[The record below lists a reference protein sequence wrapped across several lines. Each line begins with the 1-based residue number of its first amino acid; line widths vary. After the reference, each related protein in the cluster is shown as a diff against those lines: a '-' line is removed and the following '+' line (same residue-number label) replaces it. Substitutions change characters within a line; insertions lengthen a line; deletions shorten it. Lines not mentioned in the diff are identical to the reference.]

1 LTPPGRPGYP
11 AQMTAR
17 RAVAVLI
24 PLVLA
29 AAAACSQ
36 ARSAPPPRAEGEGPE
51 AVFARIDGHAITQKE
66 VDERADSS
74 LQRLKDEEYEAR
86 RRALDELITER
97 LMDAQATAQGISR
110 DELLR
115 REVEG
120 KVAPPTKADVK
131 DLYDRNRDRVG
142 GRTLAELAPEIERS
156 ILQTRSAE
164 RAQAYLAELR
174 SKASVAVTL
183 PQPRSQVPIPADARV
198 LGPDKAP
205 VTIVEFSDY
214 LCPYCQKAQS
224 VVDEVLAKN
233 QGKVRFIHRDFLLGR
248 PRSMAVARAAQC
260 AADQGKFWD
269 YRRSLLEAPGEE
281 VAPTHREANRKRRR
295 LEGLCVQNVTQSLV
309 VSATRAEE
317 DRVLVLG
324 DRIVGVE
331 LQRTSE
337 LRFRRRPV
345 PVVEKMNDAE
355 PEMGLRQPRGQ
366 PQRLERGGPR
376 ARSGGGPLAITELRK
391 AEQCPALGE
400 PGVGERVVGI
410 LLDGLLEVLDAQRQ
424 ALRRPLVRGV
434 ASAEV

>member
-1 LTPPGRPGYP
+1 MTPPGRPGYP

-29 AAAACSQ
+29 ATAACSQ

-183 PQPRSQVPIPADARV
+183 PQPRSQVPIPADARA

-269 YRRSLLEAPGEE
+269 YRRNLLEAPGDWSDEDLL
-281 VAPTHREANRKRRR
+281 RRTAS
-295 LEGLCVQNVTQSLV
+295 LGL
-309 VSATRAEE
+309 
-317 DRVLVLG
+317 DRTT
-324 DRIVGVE
+324 
-331 LQRTSE
+331 LQTCLTSE
-337 LRFRRRPV
+337 RHDKAILESSQDGNKLGVQSTPTFFINGRRMRGAR
-345 PVVEKMNDAE
+345 DAAQFQE
-355 PEMGLRQPRGQ
+355 IIDSELKA
-366 PQRLERGGPR
+366 GG
-376 ARSGGGPLAITELRK
+376 
-391 AEQCPALGE
+391 
-400 PGVGERVVGI
+400 
-410 LLDGLLEVLDAQRQ
+410 
-424 ALRRPLVRGV
+424 
-434 ASAEV
+434 